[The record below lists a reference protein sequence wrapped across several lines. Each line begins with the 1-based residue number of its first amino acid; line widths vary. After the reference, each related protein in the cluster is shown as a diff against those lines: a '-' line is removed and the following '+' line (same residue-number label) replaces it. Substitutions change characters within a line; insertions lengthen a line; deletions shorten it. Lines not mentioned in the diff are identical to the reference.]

1 MYKKIVVGYDG
12 SDRALRAVEEAADLA
27 TATGAVLHLIT
38 AVQKQN
44 QIHEFGESSD
54 KMFLSETQLANEQLL
69 NLAAKLK
76 HLDVRVGAVRGAPAQ
91 VLLDEARRV
100 DADLILVGNRNVQGL
115 SRILGS
121 VAEDV
126 AHKAPCAVLIAK
138 TA

>member
-27 TATGAVLHLIT
+27 TATGAVLQLVT
-38 AVQKQN
+38 AVPKQN

-54 KMFLSETQLANEQLL
+54 KMFLSETQIANEQLL
-69 NLAAKLK
+69 NLAAKMK
-76 HLDVRVGAVRGAPAQ
+76 HLDVRIGAVAGAPAQ

-100 DADLILVGNRNVQGL
+100 NADLILVGNRHVQGI